1 MVSILLLRT
10 PSNVWLHRHYVYGA
24 LCEEQEWIPKGLT
37 MCRKNRAVT
46 GVSGKV
52 ETEDSVEAGN
62 LIIK

>member
-1 MVSILLLRT
+1 
-10 PSNVWLHRHYVYGA
+10 
-24 LCEEQEWIPKGLT
+24 